1 MSDEISMKFEE
12 ELFNHCKSN
21 ETDTKATSGIL
32 LKVIILLI
40 KPLFVCLRV
49 TFFPI
54 KMANFECA
62 V

>member
-32 LKVIILLI
+32 LKVFTINIILSI
-40 KPLFVCLRV
+40 ITK
-49 TFFPI
+49 
-54 KMANFECA
+54 NN
-62 V
+62 

>member
-32 LKVIILLI
+32 LKVITINIILSI
-40 KPLFVCLRV
+40 ITK
-49 TFFPI
+49 
-54 KMANFECA
+54 NN
-62 V
+62 